1 MLVSTVWSSRPSRDR
16 KPVERTWA
24 VSRGVRSHRGPA
36 VSPPAHQLARLLV
49 REWMAIGKQL
59 CAMVP
64 RKSHREYS
72 PAPSRRDPV
81 EILEEQAK
89 SRLQQLV
96 PIRYAR
102 MLDSSFAF
110 LRDSAAVMAGD
121 LATTPTTGLTGQA
134 CGEIGR
140 ASCRERV

>member
-1 MLVSTVWSSRPSRDR
+1 
-16 KPVERTWA
+16 
-24 VSRGVRSHRGPA
+24 
-36 VSPPAHQLARLLV
+36 
-49 REWMAIGKQL
+49 MAIGKQL

-134 CGEIGR
+134 CGDAHVANFACSPPRSGT
-140 ASCRERV
+140 